1 MRFNVNGTPAVTV
14 RQKDVEKLVCP
25 SATEGYARIASL
37 VRSNPSFRE
46 VPVGSFSGALGVITA
61 GS

>member
-1 MRFNVNGTPAVTV
+1 MVTV

-25 SATEGYARIASL
+25 SPTEGYARIASL
-37 VRSNPSFRE
+37 IRSNPTFRE
-46 VPVGSFSGALGVITA
+46 VPVSSFSGALGVITA